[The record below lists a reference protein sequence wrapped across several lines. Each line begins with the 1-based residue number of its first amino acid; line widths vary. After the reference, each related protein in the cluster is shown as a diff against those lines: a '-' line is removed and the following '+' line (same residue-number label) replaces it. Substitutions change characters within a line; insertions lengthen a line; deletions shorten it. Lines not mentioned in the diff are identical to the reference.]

1 MAGERRKDYMVS
13 RRVHT
18 LYVLTWLTSLFLV
31 GSLVMMAYQLR
42 GASQAMPEAGQTSFI
57 MVGALAFVIVCSAL
71 LLAVY
76 TIVHTHRLMG
86 SAYRIGVVL
95 REVNA
100 GQPTRIHLRDG
111 DFFLDIADEINLLAD
126 RQQGKVETP
135 ASVASFGTPV
145 EEPAADAP
153 EKAEEQPKADEKVA
167 EAAEPEKPEAAEPEK
182 PEAAEPEK
190 PEAADTAGD
199 NA

>member
-1 MAGERRKDYMVS
+1 MVS

-42 GASQAMPEAGQTSFI
+42 GASRAMPEAGQTSFV

-100 GQPTRIHLRDG
+100 GLPTRIHLRDG
-111 DFFLDIADEINLLAD
+111 DFFLDIADEINLLSD
-126 RQQGKVETP
+126 RQQGKADGP
-135 ASVASFGTPV
+135 ATV
-145 EEPAADAP
+145 EESAKSEPADPAKADDSKTDDAAAD
-153 EKAEEQPKADEKVA
+153 EPKDATPDGGA
-167 EAAEPEKPEAAEPEK
+167 S
-182 PEAAEPEK
+182 
-190 PEAADTAGD
+190 T
-199 NA
+199 

>member
-42 GASQAMPEAGQTSFI
+42 GASRAMPEAGQTSFVMI
-57 MVGALAFVIVCSAL
+57 GALAFVIVCSAL

-100 GQPTRIHLRDG
+100 GLPTRIHLRDG
-111 DFFLDIADEINLLAD
+111 DFFLDIADEINLLSD
-126 RQQGKVETP
+126 RQQGLAEGPPKAGEPKAEDAKVD
-135 ASVASFGTPV
+135 
-145 EEPAADAP
+145 EPKSDDS
-153 EKAEEQPKADEKVA
+153 KAEETAAKESEDAKADDGA
-167 EAAEPEKPEAAEPEK
+167 S
-182 PEAAEPEK
+182 
-190 PEAADTAGD
+190 T
-199 NA
+199 

>member
-42 GASQAMPEAGQTSFI
+42 GASRAMPEAGQTSFV

-126 RQQGKVETP
+126 RQQGKAEGP
-135 ASVASFGTPV
+135 AVKDWPD
-145 EEPAADAP
+145 E
-153 EKAEEQPKADEKVA
+153 PKADEPKADEPKA
-167 EAAEPEKPEAAEPEK
+167 EEPKAEEPKAEEPKADEPK
-182 PEAAEPEK
+182 EDAKAEDSDS
-190 PEAADTAGD
+190 A
-199 NA
+199 